1 MHATLFY
8 WLILGFLVA
17 AIFMA
22 PEEVLDQVARLDAYL
37 TLAGK
42 WLSIAPG
49 YVRMLIL
56 QRYMLW
62 KMRREFKAM
71 LTTTRKTQ

>member
-37 TLAGK
+37 TLAGR

-49 YVRMLIL
+49 YVRMLII

-62 KMRREFKAM
+62 KMRREFKATF
-71 LTTTRKTQ
+71 TTIRKTQ